1 MMNPT
6 RPEIPLEERSPQAFA
21 HYRELVTKSNRR
33 PVVIEQD
40 YDLTEAQSTWDRITT
55 REAEVFGIDP
65 SLLNA
70 LLWAHVRYED
80 LIGLADIEFEPFRDE
95 ERAAYPEW
103 FKGEC
108 MYSMEDAI
116 TFMALACRLPVTQAI
131 AWVCRAKIQQVRS
144 GLIDDTIEPATWAFA
159 AVE

>member
-1 MMNPT
+1 MNQP
-6 RPEIPLEERSPQAFA
+6 RPEIPFEERSPKAFA

-33 PVVIEQD
+33 PVVVEHG
-40 YDLTEAQSTWDRITT
+40 YDLTEAESTWDRITAC
-55 REAEVFGIDP
+55 EAEVFGIDP
-65 SLLNA
+65 RLLNA

-80 LIGLADIEFEPFRDE
+80 LIGLTEVEFEPFRDE

-108 MYSMEDAI
+108 LYSMEDAI
-116 TFMALACRLPVTQAI
+116 AFMALVCRLPVTQAI

-144 GLIDDTIEPATWAFA
+144 GLIDEPVNQSDWMIAE
-159 AVE
+159 VR

>member
-1 MMNPT
+1 MNPI
-6 RPEIPLEERSPQAFA
+6 RPEIPFEERSPRAFT
-21 HYRELVTKSNRR
+21 HYREVVEASNRD
-33 PVVIEQD
+33 PVVVERD
-40 YDLTEAQSTWDRITT
+40 YDLTEAESTWDHLTAC
-55 REAEVFGIDP
+55 EAEVFGIDP

-80 LIGLADIEFEPFRDE
+80 LIGVTDIEFLPFRDE
-95 ERAAYPEW
+95 ERASYPEW

-116 TFMALACRLPVTQAI
+116 SFMALACRLPVTQAI

-144 GLIDDTIEPATWAFA
+144 RLIDDAVEPAPWAFA
-159 AVE
+159 ALE